1 MLAEAVT
8 AVAAIGHDPQRHARQ
23 AVEQRHGV
31 GQFVGLSRRE
41 AKGDGASCGVGR
53 SRAPV
58 LADEGGAVAAELAV
72 ALPAVAVVIVLGIGG
87 LLAAATQVRL
97 QDVAADAAR
106 IVARGEPEGRAAEVV
121 AEAVRG
127 AASATSWRGDLVCVT
142 ATAEPRVAGVPVP
155 IRATSCALGG
165 GL

>member
-1 MLAEAVT
+1 M
-8 AVAAIGHDPQRHARQ
+8 
-23 AVEQRHGV
+23 
-31 GQFVGLSRRE
+31 
-41 AKGDGASCGVGR
+41 
-53 SRAPV
+53 
-58 LADEGGAVAAELAV
+58 AAELAV

-121 AEAVRG
+121 AQAVGG

-142 ATAEPRVAGVPVP
+142 ATAEPRVAGIPVP